1 MPYVGWMVRVVV
13 SELMDGDVVA
23 GMTAWAD
30 VTYDPA
36 MGDALGGLLADADG
50 LIVRNVTRVTRA
62 LLDEAPLLRVV
73 GRLGTGTDNIDLA
86 ACADRGIQV
95 RTATGANAVAVA
107 EHALGAML
115 ALMRPALV
123 TGHRVIAGE
132 WPRQLMVGHELSGR
146 RLGIVGVGAI
156 GSALA
161 ERAAA
166 MGMPVAGHDPFIA
179 QAAIPLVDLDALAA
193 RSDVLALHVP
203 LTPLTRGIVDG
214 VLLDRLP
221 PGALVIDC
229 SRGGVVDHAAV
240 IDRLRSGALGGA
252 ALDVFPNEPVDA
264 GSGATYAAVP
274 NLILTPHVAGLTV
287 ESNRRVSSMVAEAVR
302 GVLAP

>member
-1 MPYVGWMVRVVV
+1 MVRVVV

-23 GMTAWAD
+23 GMTAWAE

-36 MGDALGGLLADADG
+36 MSDALRGLLADADG

-62 LLDEAPLLRVV
+62 LLDEAPRLRVV

-166 MGMPVAGHDPFIA
+166 LGMPVVGHDPFIA
-179 QAAIPLVDLDALAA
+179 EAAIPLVDLDALAA